1 MSPFSLILIQLKINN
16 KIIYNLCFT
25 FLFEII
31 KYLLTIFKYMVGTVI
46 KIKINHANFT
56 QTICKSVL
64 H

>member
-1 MSPFSLILIQLKINN
+1 MHN
-16 KIIYNLCFT
+16 KIIYIVCFT
-25 FLFEII
+25 FVLEII
-31 KYLLTIFKYMVGTVI
+31 KYLLTIFKYIVGTVI